1 MRRCAQC
8 QSPNPDSAAFC
19 LACGT
24 ALAPLRRRPWISAAD
39 LWDRPSFK
47 RVALG
52 LLPLVLFALSFG
64 RLLTVGDLR
73 REWRFLLFHELHGL
87 ILGLGLAWAWQERP
101 SGWGRWALVGL
112 FGGLVAEALDA
123 WYSYHGLMGSVSLA
137 LWQWGGMAE
146 DRALVY
152 EILQILRLAAPGL
165 ALWALAYAP
174 KPGLGI
180 QRVLALAWLVL
191 ALALRSQVRGAWV
204 SWGALETALGWAQ
217 LGLYTLSVLALGWGL
232 GPRGLTRGTEIH

>member
-1 MRRCAQC
+1 MR
-8 QSPNPDSAAFC
+8 
-19 LACGT
+19 
-24 ALAPLRRRPWISAAD
+24 
-39 LWDRPSFK
+39 

-52 LLPLVLFALSFG
+52 LLPVVLFALFFG

-73 REWRFLLFHELHGL
+73 REWRFALFHELHGL
-87 ILGLGLAWAWQERP
+87 ILAAGLAWAWRERP
-101 SGWGRWALVGL
+101 LGWVRWICAGL
-112 FGGLVAEALDA
+112 FGGLIAEALDA

-137 LWQWGGMAE
+137 IWQWVGMPE

-174 KPGLGI
+174 KPGLALR
-180 QRVLALAWLVL
+180 RVLALAWMAL

-204 SWGALETALGWAQ
+204 SWGGLASGLGWAE
-217 LGLYTLSVLALGWGL
+217 LGLYSLSVLALGWGL
-232 GPRGLTRGTEIH
+232 GPRGLTRDTEIH